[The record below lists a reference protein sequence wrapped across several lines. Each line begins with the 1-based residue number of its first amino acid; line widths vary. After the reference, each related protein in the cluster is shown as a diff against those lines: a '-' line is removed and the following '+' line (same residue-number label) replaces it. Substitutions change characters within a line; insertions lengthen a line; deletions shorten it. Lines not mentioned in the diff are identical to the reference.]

1 MVKERYTVD
10 SVVCDYGIF
19 ENGELIEKLI
29 FNSSANAKLV
39 CKIMNLDADHKIIGE
54 GKMNMKDESLD
65 SLICKFLKESYKK
78 IHQLDN
84 DDPDREYCLKLFNSI
99 YDIYKFRKLY
109 VPEIEIEKE
118 YECIWETSTRSD
130 EQ

>member
-1 MVKERYTVD
+1 
-10 SVVCDYGIF
+10 
-19 ENGELIEKLI
+19 
-29 FNSSANAKLV
+29 
-39 CKIMNLDADHKIIGE
+39 
-54 GKMNMKDESLD
+54 MKDESLD
-65 SLICKFLKESYKK
+65 SLICQFLKESYKK

-84 DDPDREYCLKLFNSI
+84 DDPDRECCLKLFNSI